1 MNSINAQT
9 SVYIFIFS
17 KTNDFDRKYHEKILL
32 KKSNNEISIESLQ
45 LYIYPR
51 KQVFLYVFF
60 FYIYLSQS
68 FLIFLIRILYN
79 ISDILV
85 NDEKDK
91 LFHQLLSTKK

>member
-1 MNSINAQT
+1 MQALLSI
-9 SVYIFIFS
+9 YFIFS
-17 KTNDFDRKYHEKILL
+17 KTQWFDRKYHEKIIL
-32 KKSNNEISIESLQ
+32 KKSNDETSNRIIAT
-45 LYIYPR
+45 LYIFS
-51 KQVFLYVFF
+51 KASVSLCFF

-68 FLIFLIRILYN
+68 FLNLLIRILYN

>member
-1 MNSINAQT
+1 MMKLQ
-9 SVYIFIFS
+9 
-17 KTNDFDRKYHEKILL
+17 
-32 KKSNNEISIESLQ
+32 IESLQ
-45 LYIYPR
+45 LYIYSR

-60 FYIYLSQS
+60 LYIYLSQS
-68 FLIFLIRILYN
+68 FLNLLIRILYN

>member
-1 MNSINAQT
+1 MMKLQ
-9 SVYIFIFS
+9 
-17 KTNDFDRKYHEKILL
+17 
-32 KKSNNEISIESLQ
+32 IESLQ
-45 LYIYPR
+45 LYIYSR

-68 FLIFLIRILYN
+68 FLNLLIRILYN